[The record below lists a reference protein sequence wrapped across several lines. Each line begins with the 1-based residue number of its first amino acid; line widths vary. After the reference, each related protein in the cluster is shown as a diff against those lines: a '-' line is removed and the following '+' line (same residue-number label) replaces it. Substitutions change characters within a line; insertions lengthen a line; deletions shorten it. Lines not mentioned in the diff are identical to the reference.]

1 MIHRRI
7 PKRLC
12 ICPYGCRKSLPLLS
26 SRSHMSVSHWQILNQ
41 SHWQVGLNH
50 RPMQLNHALRTLSAC
65 ILNIP
70 LPLDSKV
77 LLWIS
82 TLWLIAYDRQ
92 LRLHSHWCSAVTCLH
107 SPSPMASQELLCKN
121 RTEICRTHEFASI
134 PTSVYCVFLI
144 TTWQRV
150 YRVSTTIT
158 YISDIIVFSRSYRQ
172 RWRPTCSVD

>member
-26 SRSHMSVSHWQILNQ
+26 SSSHMSVSHWQTLYQ

-50 RPMQLNHALRTLSAC
+50 RPMQLNHALRTLSGC

-82 TLWLIAYDRQ
+82 TLWLIDYDRQ
-92 LRLHSHWCSAVTCLH
+92 LSCIVIDVLQL
-107 SPSPMASQELLCKN
+107 
-121 RTEICRTHEFASI
+121 
-134 PTSVYCVFLI
+134 
-144 TTWQRV
+144 RV
-150 YRVSTTIT
+150 YTLQVQWQARSFFVKIEQKFVELMSLLQYPPVCTVLLLQLDRGCIE
-158 YISDIIVFSRSYRQ
+158 YPQLSRIFLTSLYL
-172 RWRPTCSVD
+172 VDHIARGEDQLAL